1 MILNF
6 NSNNLRSNLPPYKQT
21 VISHFLYG
29 NGRCSTQGIRWQ
41 PSRHGE
47 ETLYTFSSLEQKIG
61 AHSYE
66 TRLSWFNTLARVAV
80 RGRTSFSC
88 CVAEALNVALL
99 PSVLAWNPAR
109 TRIIFRSEVLAER
122 KEGCVIKICHTAVA
136 PVAFPKQRNKP
147 TEKRYVRYESKV
159 GHL

>member
-6 NSNNLRSNLPPYKQT
+6 NSKNLRSNLPPYKQT

-29 NGRCSTQGIRWQ
+29 NGRCSTQGINWQ

-47 ETLYTFSSLEQKIG
+47 ETLCTFSSLEQKIG

-66 TRLSWFNTLARVAV
+66 TTALTVHTLARVAV
-80 RGRTSFSC
+80 RGHTTFIC
-88 CVAEALNVALL
+88 CVAVALNVALL
-99 PSVLAWNPAR
+99 PSVLAWNPAH
-109 TRIIFRSEVLAER
+109 TRIIFRVEECTER
-122 KEGCVIKICHTAVA
+122 IEAFPIIICHTAVA
-136 PVAFPKQRNKP
+136 PVAFPKQRSKP
-147 TEKRYVRYESKV
+147 TEKRYVRYESTV